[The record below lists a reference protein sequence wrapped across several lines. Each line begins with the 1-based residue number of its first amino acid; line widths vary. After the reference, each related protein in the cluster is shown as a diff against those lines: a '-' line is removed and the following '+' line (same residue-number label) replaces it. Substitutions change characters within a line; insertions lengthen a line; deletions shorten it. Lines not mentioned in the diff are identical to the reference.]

1 MNWAEQRGQMVER
14 QIRRRGIRD
23 KRVLAAMLAVPRE
36 EFVPEEF
43 RKHAYDDDPLP
54 IGLAQTIS
62 QPYMVALMA
71 ERLLLSGN
79 ECVLEVGCGSGY
91 AAAVLGLLAKEVVTM
106 ELHSQLAERARETL
120 IRTGYARNIQVV
132 CGDGSMGYAAKAP
145 YRAIVVAAGAPD
157 VPPALLAQID
167 EGGRLVIPVGPHEN
181 QKLCVFSKKQ
191 GKIENTVATLCRFVP
206 LTGEQGW
213 R

>member
-1 MNWAEQRGQMVER
+1 MNWAEQREQMVER

-23 KRVLAAMLAVPRE
+23 KKVLAAMLKVPRE

-71 ERLLLSGN
+71 ECLLLNGD
-79 ECVLEVGCGSGY
+79 ECVLEIGCGSGY
-91 AAAVLGLLAKEVVTM
+91 AAAVLGLLAREVVTV
-106 ELHSQLAERARETL
+106 ELLPELAARATETL
-120 IRTGYARNIQVV
+120 KRTGYARNVTVV

-145 YRAIVVAAGAPD
+145 YLAIVVAAGAPD
-157 VPPALLAQID
+157 VPPALLAELD
-167 EGGRLVIPVGPHEN
+167 EGGRLVIPVGSHEG
-181 QKLCVFSKKQ
+181 QELRVVSKTH
-191 GKIENTVATLCRFVP
+191 GKIHSVVATLCRFVP

-213 R
+213 K